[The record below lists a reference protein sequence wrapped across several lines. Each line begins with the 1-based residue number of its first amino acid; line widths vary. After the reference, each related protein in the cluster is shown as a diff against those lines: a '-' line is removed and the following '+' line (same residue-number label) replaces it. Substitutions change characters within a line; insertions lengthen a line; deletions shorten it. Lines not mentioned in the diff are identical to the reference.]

1 MIATEDL
8 HGIMA
13 EFDSP
18 DALVHAVHQSTRS
31 RISHGG
37 RLFPISIENLSEAL
51 EVRDSRTPTNDPDW
65 RHRRRDQ
72 RLPLQYYTMAVSYPI
87 NVAGRPFNSWQAF
100 VPVVFELTVLT
111 AAIFGVVSML
121 AFNGLPRPYHPVFN
135 VPKFERATRDG
146 FFLVIG
152 ASDPLFNRE
161 ATSSF
166 SGALEPREVT
176 DVQELT
182 PCFSNSLQMAFRR

>member
-18 DALVHAVHQSTRS
+18 DALVDAVHQAREAGYRMVDAYSP
-31 RISHGG
+31 
-37 RLFPISIENLSEAL
+37 FPIENLSEAL
-51 EVRDSRTPTNDPDW
+51 EVRDSRTP
-65 RHRRRDQ
+65 Q
-72 RLPLQYYTMAVSYPI
+72 MILIGGIVGGISGYLMQYYTMAVSYPI

-152 ASDPLFNRE
+152 ASDPLFSRE
-161 ATSSF
+161 ATEQFLRS
-166 SGALEPREVT
+166 LEPREVT
-176 DVQELT
+176 DV
-182 PCFSNSLQMAFRR
+182 PN